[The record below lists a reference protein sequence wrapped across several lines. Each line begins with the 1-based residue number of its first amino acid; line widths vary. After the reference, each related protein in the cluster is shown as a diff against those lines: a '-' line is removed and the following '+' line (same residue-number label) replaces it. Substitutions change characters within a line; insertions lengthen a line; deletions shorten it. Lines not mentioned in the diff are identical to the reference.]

1 MALPTQYEL
10 VSLYYQAIAAGVTP
24 ANALNDVKAK
34 WQIAAKKL
42 REVTNDKEF
51 EMTQAEIDQD
61 IIDTDANGVTSLQ
74 ELKPVWEQELIEE
87 IAGHNRPWV
96 IAELQA
102 NIASVPA

>member
-10 VSLYYQAIAAGVTP
+10 VSLYYQAIAAGVAP
-24 ANALNDVKAK
+24 ASALNDVKAK

-42 REVTNDKEF
+42 REVSEPREF
-51 EMTQAEIDQD
+51 EMTQAEIDQND
-61 IIDTDANGVTSLQ
+61 LDVNADGVTSLQ

-87 IAGHNRPWV
+87 IAGHNRPDV
-96 IAELQA
+96 IATLEA